1 LVVLFYSANGNYMY
15 QVIEKVVSV
24 DDFIRLR
31 KISGLTPRPAD
42 AAKIAL
48 PNSLFGV
55 QIIID
60 NKTIAMGRVVGDGAL
75 NFEIVDVAVDP
86 EYQGQGFGRL
96 IMQRIMDYL
105 DRDACKG
112 AYITLMADVPE
123 LYEKFGFKL
132 SRPECEGMYIHKQT
146 AKKPID

>member
-1 LVVLFYSANGNYMY
+1 MY
-15 QVIEKVVSV
+15 QVIEKVAFV

-31 KISGLTPRPAD
+31 EVSGLTPRPYE
-42 AAKIAL
+42 AAKRAL

-55 QIIID
+55 QVVM
-60 NKTIAMGRVVGDGAL
+60 NNQTVGMGRVVGDGAL

-86 EYQGQGFGRL
+86 VHQGKGLGRM
-96 IMQRIMDYL
+96 IMQSIMDYL
-105 DRDACKG
+105 EQDAPKG

-132 SRPECEGMYIHKQT
+132 SRPESEGMYIVK
-146 AKKPID
+146 